1 MKVRRPIR
9 VLQSIR
15 GDVSAYPAP
24 VHCPACQSRMMVTE
38 LTCPECD
45 TCVQG
50 AFEAPGLQ
58 RLNAEQL
65 QFAEVF
71 LRCRG
76 NIREVERE
84 LKISYPTVRSRLDQI
99 IQAMGYSALE
109 GTDDE
114 SASRSVTTAA
124 LDGLDA
130 GTLSFEDA
138 LELLKGD
145 K

>member
-1 MKVRRPIR
+1 MKIRR
-9 VLQSIR
+9 SIR
-15 GDVSAYPAP
+15 SLRSIRDAFAVYPTP
-24 VHCPACQSRMMVTE
+24 VHCPACQSKMIVTE
-38 LTCPECD
+38 LTCRECG
-45 TCVQG
+45 TRVQG
-50 AFEAPGLQ
+50 EFEAPGLQ
-58 RLNAEQL
+58 RLSAEQL

-76 NIREVERE
+76 NIKEVERE

-99 IQAMGYSALE
+99 IQAMGYAAPE
-109 GTDDE
+109 AEDAPDT
-114 SASRSVTTAA
+114 RTVTTAA

-138 LELLKGD
+138 LEMLKGD